1 MPATKKVAARVPTD
15 TEPIPVFADVET
27 WQNET
32 QGVVVINRVGEYG
45 RRADDLIQ
53 GGRRFQVTP
62 QERRMNQNAVNSA
75 DQDVFTNGTLRP
87 LDLLE
92 GDPDTKRLLANP
104 NILDED
110 ELPKIFVLKGEMFRQ
125 RIAEITN
132 PSAIARLIELARD
145 PGYEATLFQYECV
158 KRRELELRG
167 DLDEPKAKAV
177 LAGNGAG
184 PQAGADPKTSGEL
197 PRGVTPR

>member
-1 MPATKKVAARVPTD
+1 MPATKKAAARVPAS
-15 TEPIPVFADVET
+15 TEPIPVLAEVET

-32 QGVVVINRVGEYG
+32 LGVVAINRVGEYG
-45 RRADDLIQ
+45 RNSVDLIQ

-87 LDLLE
+87 LDLLDD
-92 GDPDTKRLLANP
+92 DPDTERLMANP
-104 NILDED
+104 NILEEG
-110 ELPKIFVLKGEMFRQ
+110 ELPRMFLLKGEQFRQ
-125 RIAEITN
+125 RIAQITN
-132 PSAIARLIELARD
+132 PATITRIIDLARD
-145 PGYEATLFQYECV
+145 PAYDATLFQYECV

-167 DLDEPKAKAV
+167 DLDEPQPTRAARTEPP
-177 LAGNGAG
+177 AGV
-184 PQAGADPKTSGEL
+184 DPKTNGDL